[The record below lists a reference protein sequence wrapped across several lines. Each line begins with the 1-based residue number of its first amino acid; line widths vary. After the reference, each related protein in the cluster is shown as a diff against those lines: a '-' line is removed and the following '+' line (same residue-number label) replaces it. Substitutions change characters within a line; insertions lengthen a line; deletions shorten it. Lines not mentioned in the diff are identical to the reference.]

1 MEKKS
6 GFKPGDKIDF
16 SPYLI
21 GEELTFDQLKNM
33 YGQFVVMCDECLPG
47 REPNGADDLIV
58 VRVLNNGTDSRG
70 ESFIRLEDGDGKA
83 YPYNLYADE
92 MVVPDEDVDEYTRVW
107 ALIRHDDE
115 QELENVPETH
125 TESASISIGSPLF
138 TSMRTDL
145 DAMLQKTIASMV
157 RKESVEGSI
166 TLKINIGLYGVGDGS
181 GIIKPTVSHKVT
193 ASITSKESVDGY
205 VSGDYVLDYDEDHER
220 YTMRELPPDGG
231 QLALF

>member
-1 MEKKS
+1 MICQVDIADLNLSVRAYNAVCRAGIKTIPELYHKYQLEPEWLHREIGPKHMHEV
-6 GFKPGDKIDF
+6 GDA
-16 SPYLI
+16 LTLHR
-21 GEELTFDQLKNM
+21 EEVWKELRK
-33 YGQFVVMCDECLPG
+33 YDEE
-47 REPNGADDLIV
+47 R
-58 VRVLNNGTDSRG
+58 LNP
-70 ESFIRLEDGDGKA
+70 DG
-83 YPYNLYADE
+83 N
-92 MVVPDEDVDEYTRVW
+92 
-107 ALIRHDDE
+107 E
-115 QELENVPETH
+115 QEPENVPETH
-125 TESASISIGSPLF
+125 AEAASISIGSHLF

-220 YTMRELPPDGG
+220 YTMRELPPEGG